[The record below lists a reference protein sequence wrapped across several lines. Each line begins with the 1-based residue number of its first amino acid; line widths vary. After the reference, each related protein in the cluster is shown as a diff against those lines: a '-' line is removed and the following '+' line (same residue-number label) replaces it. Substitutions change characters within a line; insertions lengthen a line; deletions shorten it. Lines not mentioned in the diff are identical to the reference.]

1 VNLDGVVN
9 VADIQQEINEAL
21 GVLMAGNDQNKDG
34 VVNAVDVQIEI
45 GAVIGLGCWAH

>member
-1 VNLDGVVN
+1 
-9 VADIQQEINEAL
+9 
-21 GVLMAGNDQNKDG
+21 MAGNDQNKDG